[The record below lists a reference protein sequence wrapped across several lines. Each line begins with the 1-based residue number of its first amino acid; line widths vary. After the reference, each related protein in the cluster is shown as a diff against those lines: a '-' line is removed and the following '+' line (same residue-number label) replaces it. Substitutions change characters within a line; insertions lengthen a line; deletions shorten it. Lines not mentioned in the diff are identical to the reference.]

1 MAVGALALIGG
12 AVASRLAGNPVVIP
26 ALALIGGLG
35 AALVVGAL
43 AGAYPAG
50 RAARLSPAE
59 ALRSL

>member
-1 MAVGALALIGG
+1 V
-12 AVASRLAGNPVVIP
+12 VAARLAGNPVVIP
-26 ALALIGGLG
+26 ALAPIGGFG
-35 AALVVGAL
+35 AALLVGAL